1 MSEVTPIT
9 AAKRP
14 NRKYMEKIGDREWE
28 FEEVDLDIYDDV
40 TLWSDNPRLE
50 TQLPLDGVKSEIEL
64 EAALVSSKG
73 YDNLLKSIED
83 IGQMEAIYVQ
93 RLDPSSKALVYEG
106 ATRLTILRQL
116 DRKHVKGLKE
126 GKFRRVR
133 AKLLPADFGEREV
146 AILLARIHVRTNT
159 VRHWGRYI
167 EAKFIHETVVG
178 SPNKPALM
186 NVAEMARHMEKSTS
200 WVQRLRDAY
209 AFARAYIDYVDE
221 PEGEGERIAH
231 EKFSVLE
238 EASKARIIGSW
249 LREYDNPKY
258 DALRADVFEMV
269 RNDAFKEYRDAR
281 FLKDFHDDPEKW
293 SQLKSGEKHI
303 AARLALEI
311 KTNTSSVK
319 ARIAALGQQVARSL
333 DRDEGDLGEEEAAQL
348 RQAAEQ
354 IENHVFPD
362 VRPFRVALRR
372 FTTTLEEA
380 SMADVKVLEPS
391 EVKAFR
397 EALDYFEGLYTRHG
411 RAA

>member
-9 AAKRP
+9 AAKKP
-14 NRKYMEKIGDREWE
+14 GRKYVEKIGDREWE

-64 EAALVSSKG
+64 EAALQASKG

-93 RLDPSSKALVYEG
+93 RLDPTAKALVYEG

-133 AKLLPADFGEREV
+133 AKLLPFDFGEREV

-167 EAKFIHETVVG
+167 EAKFIYETVVG
-178 SPNKPALM
+178 NPNKPPLM

-209 AFARAYIDYVDE
+209 AFARTYIDYVDE
-221 PEGEGERIAH
+221 ANG
-231 EKFSVLE
+231 
-238 EASKARIIGSW
+238 
-249 LREYDNPKY
+249 LRMRSS
-258 DALRADVFEMV
+258 A
-269 RNDAFKEYRDAR
+269 
-281 FLKDFHDDPEKW
+281 FLK
-293 SQLKSGEKHI
+293 KS
-303 AARLALEI
+303 
-311 KTNTSSVK
+311 
-319 ARIAALGQQVARSL
+319 
-333 DRDEGDLGEEEAAQL
+333 
-348 RQAAEQ
+348 
-354 IENHVFPD
+354 
-362 VRPFRVALRR
+362 VRPV
-372 FTTTLEEA
+372 
-380 SMADVKVLEPS
+380 
-391 EVKAFR
+391 
-397 EALDYFEGLYTRHG
+397 
-411 RAA
+411 